1 MNEALKPAL
10 NNLQL
15 YLESETKTNNV
26 LLIFDNA
33 LVRDE
38 YIKILKKKNY
48 CLIDII
54 FITLEELEHSNK
66 LDGTRF
72 KSYHFITDNEMYDLM
87 KKLGSKDE

>member
-15 YLESETKTNNV
+15 HLESETKTDNV

-38 YIKILKKKNY
+38 YMKILKKKNY
-48 CLIDII
+48 CLIDKIP
-54 FITLEELEHSNK
+54 ITLEELEHSKK

-72 KSYHFITDNEMYDLM
+72 KRYHFVTDIELYDLM
-87 KKLGSKDE
+87 KKLEEK